1 MTQAGA
7 ATATGFLAVPLAL
20 LSAPAA
26 DAATAAHSP
35 AAQTSTSQSPAAQ
48 TSTGHSPAG
57 HSPAGH
63 SPAAKRPT
71 GPRLSI
77 DVTDG
82 QTSAK
87 VGDRLT
93 YAVSVRNV
101 GTSAVPH
108 LTVTLTLPPGVPPTS
123 ASGHGA
129 TAAAKVS
136 WRADV
141 RAGHTETFRATAQV
155 RRPPAQMSRLAAV
168 ACASTKGGRDP
179 IVCAADLDRSAASA
193 TAVAAR
199 GRRAAA
205 PGSGSTV
212 AYAAAGSVAVVG
224 AGALVIIIGRRTRLR
239 RGMRHSG

>member
-1 MTQAGA
+1 VKGWSLVKISRARRITQASA

-26 DAATAAHSP
+26 DAATLAPSTHSPSTHSP
-35 AAQTSTSQSPAAQ
+35 AT
-48 TSTGHSPAG
+48 HSPATR
-57 HSPAGH
+57 
-63 SPAAKRPT
+63 RPT

-82 QTSAK
+82 QTTAK

-108 LTVTLTLPPGVPPTS
+108 LTITLTLPPGVPPVS
-123 ASGHGA
+123 ASRHGA
-129 TAAAKVS
+129 SAGGKVT
-136 WRADV
+136 WHANV
-141 RAGHTETFRATAQV
+141 PAGRPETFHATGQV
-155 RRPPAQMSRLAAV
+155 RRPPTQLSRLAAV
-168 ACASTKGGRDP
+168 ACASTKGGSHP

-193 TAVAAR
+193 AAAAAI
-199 GRRAAA
+199 GRRTAA
-205 PGSGSTV
+205 PGSGSTA
-212 AYAAAGSVAVVG
+212 AYAAAGGVAVVA
-224 AGALVIIIGRRTRLR
+224 AGALVIVIGRRTRLR

>member
-26 DAATAAHSP
+26 AAATAGHSPTAHSP
-35 AAQTSTSQSPAAQ
+35 AT
-48 TSTGHSPAG
+48 
-57 HSPAGH
+57 H

-108 LTVTLTLPPGVPPTS
+108 LTVTLTLPPGVPPLS
-123 ASGHGA
+123 ASRHGA
-129 TAAAKVS
+129 TAAAKVT
-136 WRADV
+136 WHTDV
-141 RAGHTETFRATAQV
+141 PAGHAETFRATGQV

-168 ACASTKGGRDP
+168 ACASTKGGSDP
-179 IVCAADLDRSAASA
+179 VVCAADLDRSAASA
-193 TAVAAR
+193 TALAAH

-205 PGSGSTV
+205 PGSGSTA
-212 AYAAAGSVAVVG
+212 AYAAVGGVVLVG
-224 AGALVIIIGRRTRLR
+224 AGALVVIIGRRTRLR